1 MKNLILTT
9 LITAAGITSAFA
21 DHGPGTSGG
30 GSSTLSGETLKPG
43 KLSLDIRWDFTEFK
57 NLSAEEIARKAERAG
72 SIDLLDRSSI
82 YGLSIAYGVAEN
94 FQLGLSIG
102 YYNAVGSREAE
113 VEPAAPGEAADAG
126 EAGEAEA
133 EGGDA
138 HHSPEYSHSN
148 PDGLTDLLLTGK
160 YRVYRGPIGQIA
172 VIGGVK
178 LPTGRHDVRNN
189 LGEPLEPSATAG
201 TGAWD
206 FVTGAAWS
214 RYLTPQL
221 TMDVSALYTIRT
233 EHDDFRLG
241 NRFDAGVALAYRF
254 TEDIEH
260 YPQFGIFVEA
270 NVRHLAMSKDA
281 GEKDPNTGGTALF
294 VSPGV
299 RVGFSKQAAFTVA
312 PQLPVVQDLNGE
324 QLETDFRV
332 LASFNLSF

>member
-1 MKNLILTT
+1 MKNLILAT
-9 LITAAGITSAFA
+9 LITAAGITSALA

-30 GSSTLSGETLKPG
+30 GASTLSGETLKPG
-43 KLSLDIRWDFTEFK
+43 KLSLDTRWDFTEFEH
-57 NLSAEEIARKAERAG
+57 LSSEEIARKAERAG
-72 SIDLLDRSSI
+72 SIDLLNRSSV

-113 VEPAAPGEAADAG
+113 VEPAEPGEPG
-126 EAGEAEA
+126 ETGGAEEV
-133 EGGDA
+133 EGGET
-138 HHSPEYSHSN
+138 HHGPEYSHSN

-172 VIGGVK
+172 LIGGVK
-178 LPTGRHDVRNN
+178 IPTGRHDVRNN
-189 LGEPLEPSATAG
+189 LGEQLEPSATAG
-201 TGAWD
+201 SGSWD
-206 FVTGAAWS
+206 FVAGAAWS

-241 NRFDAGVALAYRF
+241 DRFDAGVALAYRF

-260 YPQFGIFVEA
+260 YPQFGVFVEA
-270 NVRHLAMSKDA
+270 NVRHLAKSEDA
-281 GEKDPNTGGTALF
+281 GANDPNTGGTALF

-299 RVGFSKQAAFTVA
+299 RVGFSKQATFTVA

-332 LASFNLSF
+332 LASFNLTF